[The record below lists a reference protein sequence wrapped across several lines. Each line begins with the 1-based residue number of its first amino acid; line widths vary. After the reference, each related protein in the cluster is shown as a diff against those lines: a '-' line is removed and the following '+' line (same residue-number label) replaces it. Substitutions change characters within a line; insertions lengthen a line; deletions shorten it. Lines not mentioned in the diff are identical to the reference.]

1 MCVCTRICTSVII
14 HVVYRVKT
22 NRVLNSFT
30 DWLRVIENISPD
42 IHSKYLVRF
51 VKVKYCRS
59 RTSPSKL
66 LNRVFAGIQG
76 STVKEI

>member
-1 MCVCTRICTSVII
+1 MYTHLHKRNHTRCLYS
-14 HVVYRVKT
+14 KDKLCS
-22 NRVLNSFT
+22 NFFFT

-42 IHSKYLVRF
+42 SHSKYLVQF
-51 VKVKYCRS
+51 IKGKYCRN

-76 STVKEI
+76 RTVEEI